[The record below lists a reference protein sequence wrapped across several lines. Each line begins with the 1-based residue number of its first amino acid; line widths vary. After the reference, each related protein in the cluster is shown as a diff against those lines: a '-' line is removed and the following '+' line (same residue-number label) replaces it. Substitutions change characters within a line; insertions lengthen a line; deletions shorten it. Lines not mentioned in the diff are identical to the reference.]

1 MFEKTLMTL
10 AAAAAIAAAAAVSVV
25 ALAFA
30 LYQVMLLWIGPAGA
44 AAVVAG
50 VAALIVLLAGIIAA
64 NKAGAGRHHRGPASG
79 PVDHSLIETIIG
91 IVKDRPMLSAGA
103 AIAAGVFALRNPA
116 FLSAVIQGFTESQR
130 KRD

>member
-30 LYQVMLLWIGPAGA
+30 FYQVMQQWVGPAGA
-44 AAVVAG
+44 AASVAG
-50 VAALIVLLAGIIAA
+50 AFALFVFAAGLIAA
-64 NKAGAGRHHRGPASG
+64 NKAGAGRRREQAV
-79 PVDHSLIETIIG
+79 PVDNGLVNTLIG
-91 IVKDRPMLSAGA
+91 IVRDRPILSAGA
-103 AIAAGVFALRNPA
+103 AVAAGIFALRNPA
-116 FLSAVIQGFTESQR
+116 FLSAVVQGFMDSQR